1 MERKTNKIVPFIRTF
16 VFNSSNCT
24 KPWRRDENSVNN
36 VLGIRQN
43 RLLRGD
49 AFPNVRI
56 EEGYYRDYENKE
68 MLKKKDSLEDYYYS
82 RSEGESNRGEMSQ
95 NTHDNHFENRYVSE
109 KDYYDYEKGNYGHN
123 YKKRDYGNDYDT
135 NVDYYEPVYGRIN
148 NNSNKREN
156 FDQLKNDHYSYNNP
170 SNDRNR
176 NEFANHYDTEKDY
189 YYNYN
194 SKYGDEYYKAGNYQ
208 AGNYNDNYYNDNYYK
223 AGNYNDNY
231 YSGGN
236 NNDNYYNGGYHNDNY
251 YNGGSYNDNYY
262 RDGYHND
269 NYYSGGYYNDNY
281 YSDGYH
287 NDNYYRD
294 GYHQREGFPLQQKS
308 KMPLHKL
315 LLCGNFPGSEKYN
328 KVKENKS
335 SSFPIFNIF
344 KKIDA
349 KLESKIMKIFLSN
362 KDLTGVGSELGVP
375 QKKQNK
381 IGGMKKLVCPII
393 MLGISIVVMAMI
405 HRFEMVS
412 VLSLVLI
419 IALIYISTKLNKF
432 QHLYRQ
438 YIKSIGPNY
447 RYPSY

>member
-1 MERKTNKIVPFIRTF
+1 
-16 VFNSSNCT
+16 
-24 KPWRRDENSVNN
+24 
-36 VLGIRQN
+36 
-43 RLLRGD
+43 
-49 AFPNVRI
+49 
-56 EEGYYRDYENKE
+56 

-123 YKKRDYGNDYDT
+123 YKKRDYGNEYDT

-262 RDGYHND
+262 SGGYHND
-269 NYYSGGYYNDNY
+269 NYYSDGYYGKYDYN
-281 YSDGYH
+281 
-287 NDNYYRD
+287 RD
-294 GYHQREGFPLQQKS
+294 YHQREGFPLQQKS

>member
-123 YKKRDYGNDYDT
+123 YKKRDYGNEYDT

-208 AGNYNDNYYNDNYYK
+208 AGNYNDNYYK
-223 AGNYNDNY
+223 A
-231 YSGGN
+231 GN

-251 YNGGSYNDNYY
+251 YSG
-262 RDGYHND
+262 GYHND
-269 NYYSGGYYNDNY
+269 NYYSDGYYGKYDYN
-281 YSDGYH
+281 
-287 NDNYYRD
+287 RD
-294 GYHQREGFPLQQKS
+294 YHQREGFPLQQKS